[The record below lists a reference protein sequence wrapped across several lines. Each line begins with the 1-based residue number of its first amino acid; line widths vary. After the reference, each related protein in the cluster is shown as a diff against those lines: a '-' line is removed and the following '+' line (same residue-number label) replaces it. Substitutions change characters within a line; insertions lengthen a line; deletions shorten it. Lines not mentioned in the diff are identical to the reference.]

1 MSIVTLKKKTAT
13 QYHSMSVGT
22 KTGFS
27 LNGTHRSQGYVGQT
41 MLSRSL
47 PRTLAKG
54 TTPKGHGGCCGK
66 FIVQQ
71 PILSAVTSTEDS
83 NVIKSSV
90 LDNTGM
96 LATKY
101 RWIRRPQPFTSVKA
115 DDTLNSNTQQEYINH
130 INNKTLQAYDSCQ
143 DNTKICNPVAA
154 ATCNGIVSKKQNNFL
169 FNFTKPQRGP
179 KFIPQ
184 SQSTYIS
191 KIKCTDPYTQ
201 TSKTNHPPFA
211 CGFMPVNH
219 CPPPG
224 GIDPATC
231 KFPRSNK

>member
-54 TTPKGHGGCCGK
+54 TTPKGHGGYNGTFVIK
-66 FIVQQ
+66 NPV
-71 PILSAVTSTEDS
+71 LSAVTSTE
-83 NVIKSSV
+83 NPKVVKPSV
-90 LDNTGM
+90 LDNHGM

-101 RWIRRPQPFTSVKA
+101 RWIRRPQPFTTVKA

-130 INNKTLQAYDSCQ
+130 INNKTLISYDSCQ
-143 DNTKICNPVAA
+143 NNTKICNPIAS

-169 FNFTKPQRGP
+169 FNFTKPQCGP

-184 SQSTYIS
+184 SQSTYLS
-191 KIKCTDPYTQ
+191 KIKCTEPYKQ
-201 TSKTNHPPFA
+201 INKANHPPFS
-211 CGFMPVNH
+211 CGFMPINY